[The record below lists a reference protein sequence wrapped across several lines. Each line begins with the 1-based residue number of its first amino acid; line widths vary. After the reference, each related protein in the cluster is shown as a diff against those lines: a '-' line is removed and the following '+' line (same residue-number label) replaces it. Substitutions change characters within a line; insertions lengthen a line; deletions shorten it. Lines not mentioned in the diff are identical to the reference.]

1 MSTAADTEA
10 NKQTV
15 HALWNALSAMDWE
28 TLKSCLSDDVHYEDV
43 PTEDPG
49 ARGPDN
55 VVKRLAI
62 AFDQLVDHQHT
73 IHHLVCEGD
82 VVFLDHT
89 EVWTFKTGEKATNQ
103 FATMHEMKD
112 GKVSKWSDYWDVS
125 GFVGQFPAWFL
136 EEMAKRTAAD
146 FSD

>member
-1 MSTAADTEA
+1 MSIEA
-10 NKQTV
+10 NRKTV
-15 HALWNALSAMDWE
+15 ETMWSALSAMDWQ

-43 PTEDPG
+43 PTQDPG
-49 ARGPDN
+49 ARGPEN

-62 AFDQLVDHQHT
+62 AFDHLIDHQHT

-89 EVWTFKTGEKATNQ
+89 EVWTFKTGEKATNR
-103 FATMHEMKD
+103 FATLHEMKG
-112 GKVSKWSDYWDVS
+112 GKIAKWSDYWDVS

-136 EEMAKRTAAD
+136 ESMAKHSQAD

>member
-1 MSTAADTEA
+1 MSIDT
-10 NKQTV
+10 NRKTV
-15 HALWNALSAMDWE
+15 EKMWEALSAKDWE

-49 ARGPDN
+49 ARGPEN

-103 FATMHEMKD
+103 FATLHEMKD
-112 GKVSKWSDYWDVS
+112 GKVAKWSDYWDVS
-125 GFVGQFPAWFL
+125 GFIGQFPQWFL
-136 EEMAKRTAAD
+136 EEMAKHSETD
-146 FSD
+146 FS

>member
-1 MSTAADTEA
+1 MSVEA
-10 NKQTV
+10 NRKTV
-15 HALWNALSAMDWE
+15 EKLWSALSAMDWE
-28 TLKSCLSDDVHYEDV
+28 TLKRCLTPDVHYEDV

-49 ARGPDN
+49 ARGPEN

-62 AFDQLVDHQHT
+62 AFDHLTDHRHT

-89 EVWTFKTGEKATNQ
+89 EVWTFKTGEKATNR
-103 FATMHEMKD
+103 FATLHEMRD
-112 GKVSKWSDYWDVS
+112 GKIAKWSDYWDVS

-136 EEMAKRTAAD
+136 EELAKHSESD

>member
-1 MSTAADTEA
+1 MSIEA
-10 NKQTV
+10 NRKTV
-15 HALWNALSAMDWE
+15 ETLWNALSAMDWE
-28 TLKSCLSDDVHYEDV
+28 TLTGCLSEDVHYEDV

-49 ARGPDN
+49 ARGREN
-55 VVKRLAI
+55 VVKRLGI
-62 AFDQLVDHQHT
+62 AFNHLSDHEHT

-103 FATMHEMKD
+103 FATLHEMKD
-112 GKVSKWSDYWDVS
+112 GKVARWSDYWDVS
-125 GFVGQFPAWFL
+125 GFVSQFPAWFL
-136 EEMAKRTAAD
+136 EEMAKSSAAD

>member
-1 MSTAADTEA
+1 MSVEG
-10 NKQTV
+10 NRKTV
-15 HALWNALSAMDWE
+15 ETMWNALSAMDWA
-28 TLKSCLSDDVHYEDV
+28 TLKGCLSKDVHYEDV

-49 ARGPDN
+49 ARGREN

-62 AFDQLVDHQHT
+62 AFDHLIDHQHT

-89 EVWTFKTGEKATNQ
+89 EVWTFKTGEKATNP
-103 FATMHEMKD
+103 FATLHEMKD
-112 GKVSKWSDYWDVS
+112 GKVVKWSDYWDVS

-136 EEMAKRTAAD
+136 EEMAKASQAD
-146 FSD
+146 FTD

>member
-1 MSTAADTEA
+1 MSIEA
-10 NKQTV
+10 NRKTV
-15 HALWNALSAMDWE
+15 EKMWNALSAFDWE
-28 TLKSCLSDDVHYEDV
+28 TLKSCLADDVHYEDV

-49 ARGPDN
+49 ARGREN

-62 AFDQLVDHQHT
+62 AFDQLIDHQHT

-103 FATMHEMKD
+103 FATLHEMKD
-112 GKVSKWSDYWDVS
+112 GKVAKWSDYWDVS
-125 GFVGQFPAWFL
+125 GFVGQFPKWFL
-136 EEMAKRTAAD
+136 EDMAKHSQSD
-146 FSD
+146 FTD

>member
-1 MSTAADTEA
+1 MSVEA
-10 NKQTV
+10 NRKTV
-15 HALWNALSAMDWE
+15 EAMWKALSARDWQ

-49 ARGPDN
+49 AHGPEN

-62 AFDQLVDHQHT
+62 AFDHLVDHQHT

-103 FATMHEMKD
+103 FATLHEMKD
-112 GKVSKWSDYWDVS
+112 GKVAKWSDYWDVS
-125 GFVGQFPAWFL
+125 GFVGQFPPWFL
-136 EEMAKRTAAD
+136 EEMARHTQNGFGD
-146 FSD
+146 